1 MTEIPLGGREAQLEI
16 VQTVQEVLAEYPE
29 SSRWTVSIQGFDRL
43 PGVFVAIEADNQSI
57 GGWTLT
63 RPEEVRQRLL
73 PGIALVTRS
82 GNA

>member
-1 MTEIPLGGREAQLEI
+1 MTEIPGGRDAQLEI
-16 VQTVQEVLAEYPE
+16 VQVVQEVLAECPE
-29 SSRWTVSIQGFDRL
+29 SSRWTVSIQGFDNL
-43 PGVFVAIEADNQSI
+43 PGVFVAIEADNRSL

-73 PGIALVTRS
+73 PSIALVTRS